1 MRIENVKGGYDFLP
15 KEQKIRNYINDTLK
29 EVFEKYGYCSIE
41 TPILCY
47 YDILA
52 GKYDESN
59 ELLNEIYKL
68 TDQGK
73 RNLGLR
79 YDLTVPF
86 AKFIALNKKNITMP
100 FKRYEISKVFR
111 DGPIKVGRDRE
122 FTQCDV
128 DVVGI
133 TGQMIEAELISL
145 YVEAFLKLEIDVI
158 IKYNNR
164 NLMSG
169 LIFECGVKEELISKT
184 ITIIDKIEKM
194 SNEEFKKALIDIG
207 LDYEQSNNLLSYFSL
222 SLEEL
227 NEMFNNT
234 TNKQLRLG
242 LEELNKLTNY
252 LENLELSKYCKFHSS
267 LARGQDYYTGTVF
280 EVYEKSGKLS
290 CSIGGGGGYDKIITD
305 FINDEN
311 IYPAIGISFGLT
323 TLYEILK
330 DNKKFQNSSQVDIF
344 IIPINTEKESLKLA
358 NNIRKLGFK
367 VDIEMCNKKLK
378 KSLSFANKE
387 NIPFVIIL
395 GEDEIKN
402 KYFYLKDMYNNNSLK
417 IELDKLEQLED
428 VCIIKDSNN

>member
-15 KEQKIRNYINDTLK
+15 KEQKIRNYINETLK
-29 EVFEKYGYCSIE
+29 DVFEKYGYCPIE

-59 ELLNEIYKL
+59 DLLNEIYKL

-86 AKFIALNKKNITMP
+86 AKFIALNKNNITMP

-194 SNEEFKKALIDIG
+194 SDGEFKKSLLDIG

-227 NEMFNNT
+227 NKMFINT
-234 TNKQLRLG
+234 TNKQLKLG
-242 LEELNKLTNY
+242 LDELNKLTNY
-252 LENLELSKYCKFHSS
+252 LENLELSKYCKFSSS

-290 CSIGGGGGYDKIITD
+290 CSIGGGGRYDKIITD

-323 TLYEILK
+323 SLYEILK

-344 IIPINTEKESLKLA
+344 IIPMNTEKESLKLA

-402 KYFYLKDMYNNNSLK
+402 KCFYLKDMWDNKSLK

-428 VCIIKDSNN
+428 VCTIKDSNN